1 MENHMEDQSQ
11 EKAVLVSWSGG
22 KDSCMALR
30 EVQRTSNIR
39 VEALLTTVT
48 HDFDRIS
55 MHGVRRTLLERQA
68 ASLGIPLHQIFI
80 SKGANNEE
88 YEEKMGAA
96 FSEYRDRGI
105 NTVVFGDLFLVE
117 IRAYRERLLAKHKM
131 AGRYPVWG
139 RDTAQLIRDFLALGF
154 KSAVVCVDP
163 AQLDPSFVG
172 RVLDEELLA
181 QFPPH
186 VDPCGENGE
195 FHTFVFDGPIFKNPV
210 KFSFGEIVCR
220 DSFWFCDL
228 LPTE

>member
-1 MENHMEDQSQ
+1 M
-11 EKAVLVSWSGG
+11 LVSWSGG

-48 HDFDRIS
+48 RDSDRIS

-68 ASLGIPLHQIFI
+68 TSLGVPLHQIFI
-80 SKGANNEE
+80 SKGASNEE
-88 YEEKMGAA
+88 YETKMGEA
-96 FSEYRDRGI
+96 FSGYRDRGI
-105 NTVVFGDLFLVE
+105 DTVVFGDLFLEE
-117 IRAYRERLLAKHKM
+117 IRAYRERMVAKHKM
-131 AGRYPVWG
+131 ASLYPVWG
-139 RDTAQLIRDFLALGF
+139 RDTSQLIRDFISLGF
-154 KSAVVCVDP
+154 KTAIVCVDP
-163 AQLDPSFVG
+163 AKLDPSFVG
-172 RVLDEELLA
+172 RVIDEELLA
-181 QFPPH
+181 QLPLH

-228 LPTE
+228 LPAE